1 MHISVL
7 LEPILKYIKPNDKV
21 FDGTFGGGGYTRAFL
36 DKNCVCFASDLD
48 QTAIDRFDNSSNKIT
63 FFNLSFDEA
72 IESFEDNFL
81 DVAVVDL
88 GYSSNQLDFSERGFS
103 YQKSD
108 EVLDLR
114 YNQDVGMACFE
125 KIRKLKTV
133 EELSRIL
140 YNYSGEE
147 FSSRIAKALWG
158 KNHTKVGEFVETIV
172 SVIPAKFQKKK
183 NSILS
188 RIWQSLRIWTNRE
201 FEALENFLAISVAK
215 IKVGG
220 LLMVVDFHSL
230 EDKIVTKFMRN
241 LAKPVETDDFGNK
254 QKKFEF
260 LTPKGILPTALEIE
274 NNIRSRSATLRIL
287 KRLV

>member
-7 LEPILKYIKPNDKV
+7 LEPILEYIKPQDKV
-21 FDGTFGGGGYTRAFL
+21 FDGTFGGGGYTKAFL
-36 DKNCVCFASDLD
+36 QKNCICWASDLD
-48 QTAIDRFDNSSNKIT
+48 ETAIDRFDNSQNLVT
-63 FFNLSFDEA
+63 FFNASFDEA
-72 IESFEDNFL
+72 IQTFEDNFL

-103 YQKSD
+103 YQKLD
-108 EVLDLR
+108 ETLDLR
-114 YNQDVGMACFE
+114 YNQNQNIPCFE
-125 KIRKLKTV
+125 KIRKLKNV
-133 EELSRIL
+133 EDLSKIL

-158 KNHTKVGEFVETIV
+158 KNHTTVGEFVETII
-172 SVIPAKFQKKK
+172 SIIPAKFQKKK

-188 RIWQSLRIWTNRE
+188 RVWQSLRIWTNSE
-201 FEALENFLAISVAK
+201 FEALENFLQISVTK

-241 LAKPVETDDFGNK
+241 LAKPVDIDDFGNK
-254 QKKFEF
+254 QKKYEF
-260 LTPKGILPTALEIE
+260 ITPKGILPTTLEIE

-287 KRLV
+287 RKLV